1 MFIELSGTDELF
13 TVLLVSAA
21 GRLETTRLAK
31 LLKLFLCL
39 IVVEDVCAWWI
50 QCEYVTFIIFK

>member
-31 LLKLFLCL
+31 LLKLFLSVAGMLRFDRC
-39 IVVEDVCAWWI
+39 
-50 QCEYVTFIIFK
+50 

>member
-31 LLKLFLCL
+31 LLKLFLSVAGMLRFDRCCRRVCL
-39 IVVEDVCAWWI
+39 VDTV
-50 QCEYVTFIIFK
+50 